1 MTATSAGRSAAA
13 SGHLLLKASAS
24 ALALFVAQSAFAQ
37 AAPAANAD
45 EDIVVTGF
53 RASLANAI
61 AEKRNSDLIV
71 ESISAVD
78 IGKLPDTSIAES
90 LSRLPGLA
98 TQREGGRAQN
108 LSIRGLAPDFSTTL
122 LNGREQVT
130 TGDNRGVDYDQFPAE
145 MIGQVNVYKTPS
157 ASLIGAGLSGTVD
170 MRTVKPLAH
179 GKQTIALNARA
190 DYIDAPKLNPD
201 AGNWGYRFSGTY
213 IDQFADD
220 TIGIS
225 LSASV
230 LKQEIP
236 IERFEAWGYPTGGP
250 NGAAVIGGSKPYA
263 SSGTLE
269 RKSVNGTLEWAPS
282 ENFST
287 SVDLFYSRFEDHKIR
302 RGVELPLFW
311 SSATLQPNPTVEDGF
326 VTSGAFGNRTRNGVP
341 VANTGVKGVVR
352 NDIVNRDADLFAA
365 GWNIKAGNDVLRAT
379 IDLSYSMVDRTDLDI
394 ETYSG
399 TGRGFIPDPDD
410 PTQSISRGATDT
422 LGFTMGSRGATFSP
436 QLNYADPN
444 LIQLTSPQGWGGNI
458 IPGGQDGYYN
468 ERAIKDELLALRFGV
483 ERDLGGIFRS
493 AEVGFNYTGRV
504 KTLRPNEFFLGLA
517 ANTNGTTSVPIP
529 AEFLY
534 DSGANLGFL
543 GLGRTIA
550 YDVEG
555 LLDSGIYN
563 RVRNPNADV
572 TTKGWRVRE
581 DVLTGYLQL
590 NIDTQLGTNRLTGN
604 IGVQLVNTDQVSN
617 GIASSGTGTGVVNTP
632 ITDGASYFYALPT
645 LNLVIR
651 GENDLVARLGLGRQ
665 LARAKMNDMRASINY
680 NFNQANAG
688 CPDVNLGCSPW
699 SGDGGNARLR
709 PWIADGVDISL
720 EKYFGREAYVSVAGY
735 YKNLKTYIYEQQVLQ
750 DFTGFPTG
758 SPVPPVINEG
768 FVRIWTNGEGGK
780 LYGFELAG
788 ALPFSIFSDAL
799 DGFGLQ
805 GSYSFTESEIEP
817 NPNDPTEPL
826 PGLSRHVW
834 NATAYFEK
842 SGFQVRGSVRHRS
855 SFLADRRGFGGG
867 LERRFANG
875 ETIVDAQIGYEFQE
889 GSALE
894 GVTILAQAY
903 NLTDEPFSTYFIP
916 DQRQVRDSES
926 YGRRFLFGVNY
937 RF

>member
-1 MTATSAGRSAAA
+1 MHATSAGRSATA

-37 AAPAANAD
+37 EAPAAAVAD

-61 AEKRNSDLIV
+61 ASKKNSDLIV

-157 ASLIGAGLSGTVD
+157 AALIGAGLSGTVD

-225 LSASV
+225 VSASV

-236 IERFEAWGYPTGGP
+236 IERFEAWGYPGSGP
-250 NGAAVIGGSKPYA
+250 NGAPPFVIGGSKPYA

-311 SSATLQPNPTVEDGF
+311 SGATLQPNPTVEDGF
-326 VTSGAFGNRTRNGVP
+326 VTSGAFGNRTENGVQVP
-341 VANTGVKGVVR
+341 NTGVKGVVR

-365 GWNIKAGNDVLRAT
+365 GWNIQAGNDVLRAT
-379 IDLSYSMVDRTDLDI
+379 IDISYSMVDRTDLDI

-399 TGRGFIPDPDD
+399 TGRGYIGNGV
-410 PTQSISRGATDT
+410 SRGATDT
-422 LGFTMGSRGATFSP
+422 IGFEMGGRGAFFSP
-436 QLNYADPN
+436 GLNYADPN
-444 LIQLTSPQGWGGNI
+444 LIRLTSPQGWGDNI

-468 ERAIKDELLALRFGV
+468 ERAIKDELLALRFGA
-483 ERDLGGIFRS
+483 ERDLGGMFRS
-493 AEVGFNYTGRV
+493 LEVGFNYTGRV
-504 KTLRPNEFFLGLA
+504 KTLRPNEFFLALRG
-517 ANTNGTTSVPIP
+517 NTDGTTSVPIP

-534 DSGANLGFL
+534 DRGANLGFL
-543 GLGRTIA
+543 GLGETIA

-604 IGVQLVNTDQVSN
+604 VGVQLVNTDQTSN
-617 GIASSGTGTGVVNTP
+617 GIASSGTGTGVLNTP
-632 ITDGASYFYALPT
+632 ITDGASYLYALPT
-645 LNLVIR
+645 LNLVVR
-651 GENDLVARLGLGRQ
+651 GENDFVARLGLGRQ

-680 NFNQANAG
+680 NYNASNAG
-688 CPDVNLGCSPW
+688 CTDVNLGCSPW
-699 SGDGGNARLR
+699 SGDGGNPRLR

-720 EKYFGREAYVSVAGY
+720 EKYFGAEAYVSVAGY
-735 YKNLKTYIYEQQVLQ
+735 YKNLKSYIYEQQVLQ

-758 SPVPPVINEG
+758 NTVEPVIREG
-768 FVRIWTNGEGGK
+768 FVRIWDNGEGGK

-788 ALPFSIFSDAL
+788 ALPFSVFTPAL
-799 DGFGLQ
+799 EGFGLQ

-834 NATAYFEK
+834 NATAYFER

-875 ETIVDAQIGYEFQE
+875 ETIVDAQIGYEFQP

-894 GVTILAQAY
+894 GVTLLAQAY
-903 NLTDEPFSTYFIP
+903 NLTNEPFSTYFIP
-916 DQRQVRDSES
+916 DNRQVRDSES

>member
-1 MTATSAGRSAAA
+1 MQATTGGRSAAA

-24 ALALFVAQSAFAQ
+24 AIALFVAQLAFAQ
-37 AAPAANAD
+37 DAPAVAASAN

-53 RASLANAI
+53 RASIANAI

-145 MIGQVNVYKTPS
+145 MIGQVNVFKTPS
-157 ASLIGAGLSGTVD
+157 GSLIAAGLSGTVD

-179 GKQTIALNARA
+179 GKRTIAVNARA
-190 DYIDAPKLNPD
+190 DYIDATRINPEE
-201 AGNWGYRFSGTY
+201 GNWGYRVSGTY

-225 LSASV
+225 ISASS
-230 LKQEIP
+230 LKQQIP

-250 NGAAVIGGSKPYA
+250 GGAAVIGGSKPYA
-263 SSGTLE
+263 SSGTLA
-269 RKSVNGTLEWAPS
+269 RDSINGTLEWTPS
-282 ENFST
+282 DTFTT
-287 SVDLFYSRFEDHKIR
+287 SIDLFYSHFEDHKIR

-311 SSATLQPNPTVEDGF
+311 SAAQLQPNATVEDGF
-326 VTSGAFGNRTRNGVP
+326 VTAGQFN
-341 VANTGVKGVVR
+341 GVKGVVR
-352 NDIVNRDADLFAA
+352 NDVVNRDADLFSA
-365 GWNIKAGNDVLRAT
+365 GWNMQAGNDVLRAT
-379 IDLSYSMVDRTDLDI
+379 VDLSYSMVDRTDLDI

-399 TGRGFIPDPDD
+399 TGRGPV
-410 PTQSISRGATDT
+410 GATDN
-422 LGFTMGSRGATFSP
+422 LGFVMGGRGATFSP
-436 QLNYADPN
+436 QLNYADPS

-468 ERAIKDELLALRFGV
+468 ERAIKDELVALRFGV

-504 KTLRPNEFFLGLA
+504 KRLTPNEFFLGLA

-529 AEFLY
+529 QQFLY
-534 DSGANLGFL
+534 DRGANLGFL
-543 GLGRTIA
+543 GLGETIA
-550 YDVEG
+550 YDVKG

-563 RVRNPNADV
+563 QVRNPNADV

-581 DVLTGYLQL
+581 DVITGYLQL

-604 IGVQLVNTDQVSN
+604 VGVQLVNTDQVSN
-617 GIASSGTGTGVVNTP
+617 GIASSGTGNGVVNTP
-632 ITDGASYFYALPT
+632 FTDGASYLYALPT
-645 LNLVIR
+645 LNLVLR
-651 GENDLVARLGLGRQ
+651 GENDFVARFAAGRQ
-665 LARAKMNDMRASINY
+665 LARAKMDDMRASINY
-680 NFNQANAG
+680 TYNEAQAG

-699 SGDGGNARLR
+699 GGGGGNARLR
-709 PWIADGVDISL
+709 PWIADGVDVSL
-720 EKYFGREAYVSVAGY
+720 EKYFGREGYVSVAGY
-735 YKNLKTYIYEQQVLQ
+735 YKNLKSYIYQQQRLQ

-758 SPVPPVINEG
+758 SSVEPVIREG
-768 FVRIWTNGEGGK
+768 FISVWDNGEGGK

-788 ALPFSIFSDAL
+788 ALPFSLFTPAL
-799 DGFGLQ
+799 EGFGLQ

-817 NPNDPTEPL
+817 NPGDPTEPL

-834 NATAYFEK
+834 NLTAYFERN
-842 SGFQVRGSVRHRS
+842 GFQLRGSARHRS

-894 GVTILAQAY
+894 GVTLLAQAY
-903 NLTDEPFSTYFIP
+903 NLTNEPFSTFFIP
-916 DQRQVRDSES
+916 DQRLVRDSES

>member
-1 MTATSAGRSAAA
+1 MHATSQGRSASGA
-13 SGHLLLKASAS
+13 GHLLLKASAS

-37 AAPAANAD
+37 AAPAVEAPAD

-53 RASLANAI
+53 RASLASAI
-61 AEKRNSDLIV
+61 ASKRNSDLIV
-71 ESISAVD
+71 ESISAED

-145 MIGQVNVYKTPS
+145 MISQVNVYKTPS
-157 ASLIGAGLSGTVD
+157 ANLIGAGLSGTVD

-179 GKQTIALNARA
+179 GKQTIALSARG

-250 NGAAVIGGSKPYA
+250 GGAAVIGGSKPYA

-311 SSATLQPNPTVEDGF
+311 SAAQLQPNPTVEDGF
-326 VTSGAFGNRTRNGVP
+326 VTAGQY
-341 VANTGVKGVVR
+341 TGVKGVVR
-352 NDIVNRDADLFAA
+352 NDVVNRDADLFAA

-379 IDLSYSMVDRTDLDI
+379 VDVSYSMVDRTDLDI
-394 ETYSG
+394 ETYAG
-399 TGRGFIPDPDD
+399 TGRGPL
-410 PTQSISRGATDT
+410 GATDT
-422 LGFTMGSRGATFSP
+422 LGFEMTDRGAIFSP
-436 QLNYADPN
+436 SLNYADPG
-444 LIQLTSPQGWGGNI
+444 LIQLTSPQGWGGDI

-517 ANTNGTTSVPIP
+517 ANTDGTTSVPVP
-529 AEFLY
+529 GEFLY
-534 DSGANLGFL
+534 DRGANLGFL
-543 GLGRTIA
+543 GLGETIA

-604 IGVQLVNTDQVSN
+604 VGVQLVNTDQVSN
-617 GIASSGTGTGVVNTP
+617 GIASSGTGAGVVNTP

-645 LNLVIR
+645 LNLVLR
-651 GENDLVARLGLGRQ
+651 GENDFVARFGLGRQ

-680 NFNQANAG
+680 SYNEAQAA

-699 SGDGGNARLR
+699 GGNGGNPRLR

-735 YKNLKTYIYEQQVLQ
+735 YKNLKSYIYEQQVLQ
-750 DFTGFPTG
+750 DFTGFPINST
-758 SPVPPVINEG
+758 VQPVIREG
-768 FVRIWTNGEGGK
+768 FVSIWNNGEGGK

-788 ALPFSIFSDAL
+788 ALPFSQFSDAL
-799 DGFGLQ
+799 DGFGVQ

-817 NPNDPTEPL
+817 NPGDPTEPL

-834 NATAYFEK
+834 NATAYYEK
-842 SGFQVRGSVRHRS
+842 SGFSVRGSVRHRS

-903 NLTDEPFSTYFIP
+903 NLTNEPFSTYFIP
-916 DQRQVRDSES
+916 DQRLVRDSES

>member
-1 MTATSAGRSAAA
+1 MQATSAGRSAAA

-24 ALALFVAQSAFAQ
+24 AIALFVAQSACAQ
-37 AAPAANAD
+37 DAPAVAAPAD

-157 ASLIGAGLSGTVD
+157 AGLIGAGLSGTVD

-179 GKQTIALNARA
+179 GKQTIAVNARA
-190 DYIDAPKLNPD
+190 DYIDAPQLNPD

-225 LSASV
+225 VSASV
-230 LKQEIP
+230 LKQQIP
-236 IERFEAWGYPTGGP
+236 IERFEAWGYPGSGP
-250 NGAAVIGGSKPYA
+250 NGAPPLVIGGSKPYA

-287 SVDLFYSRFEDHKIR
+287 SIDLFYSRFEDHKIR

-311 SSATLQPNPTVEDGF
+311 SGATLQPGATVNDGL
-326 VTSGAFGNRTRNGVP
+326 VTSGVFGNRTENGVP
-341 VANTGVKGVVR
+341 VPSTGVKGVVR
-352 NDIVNRDADLFAA
+352 NDIVNRDADLFSA

-379 IDLSYSMVDRTDLDI
+379 VDLSYSMVDRTDLDI

-399 TGRGFIPDPDD
+399 TGRGFLADG
-410 PTQSISRGATDT
+410 ISRGATDT
-422 LGFTMGSRGATFSP
+422 LGFTMGDRGATFSP

-444 LIQLTSPQGWGGNI
+444 LIRLTSPQGWGGDI

-504 KTLRPNEFFLGLA
+504 KRLTPNEFLLGLKG
-517 ANTNGTTSVPIP
+517 NTDGTTSVPIP
-529 AEFLY
+529 TEFLY
-534 DSGANLGFL
+534 DRGANLGFL
-543 GLGRTIA
+543 GLGSTIA
-550 YDVEG
+550 YDVQG

-563 RVRNPNADV
+563 QVRNPNADV
-572 TTKGWRVRE
+572 NTKRWRVRE
-581 DVLTGYLQL
+581 DVITGYLQL
-590 NIDTQLGTNRLTGN
+590 NIDTQLGTNRVTGN
-604 IGVQLVNTDQVSN
+604 VGVQIVNTDQRSD
-617 GIASSGTGTGVVNTP
+617 GIASSGRVTGVLSTP
-632 ITDGASYFYALPT
+632 ISDGASYLYALPT
-645 LNLVIR
+645 LNLVMR
-651 GENDLVARLGLGRQ
+651 GENDFVARFGLGRQ
-665 LARAKMNDMRASINY
+665 LARAKMNDMRASIDY
-680 NFNQANAG
+680 NFNQAQVN
-688 CPDVNLGCSPW
+688 CPDLSCSPW
-699 SGDGGNARLR
+699 SGSGGNPRLR
-709 PWIADGVDISL
+709 PWIADGVDLSL
-720 EKYFGREAYVSVAGY
+720 EKYFARDGYVSVAGY
-735 YKNLKTYIYEQQVLQ
+735 YKNLKSYIYQQQQLQ
-750 DFTGFPTG
+750 DFTGFPIRGTQE
-758 SPVPPVINEG
+758 PLIREG
-768 FVRIWTNGEGGK
+768 FVSIWSNGEGGK

-788 ALPFSIFSDAL
+788 ALPFSLFTPAL
-799 DGFGLQ
+799 EGFGLQ

-817 NPNDPTEPL
+817 NPNDPAEPL

-834 NATAYFEK
+834 NLTAYFERN
-842 SGFQVRGSVRHRS
+842 GFQLRGSARHRS
-855 SFLADRRGFGGG
+855 SFLADRRGFGGD

-894 GVTILAQAY
+894 GVTLLAQAY

-916 DQRQVRDSES
+916 DTRQVRDSES

>member
-1 MTATSAGRSAAA
+1 MHATSAGRLSATA
-13 SGHLLLKASAS
+13 SGHLFLKASAS
-24 ALALFVAQSAFAQ
+24 VLALLAAQ
-37 AAPAANAD
+37 AVLAQGAPATDMQDAPAAATPAA
-45 EDIVVTGF
+45 EDIIVTGF
-53 RASLANAI
+53 RASIANAI
-61 AEKRNSDLIV
+61 AEKKNSDLIV

-145 MIGQVNVYKTPS
+145 MIGLVNVYKTPS
-157 ASLIGAGLSGTVD
+157 ANLIGAGLSGTVD

-179 GKQTIALNARA
+179 GKQTIAINARA

-225 LSASV
+225 VSASV

-250 NGAAVIGGSKPYA
+250 GGAAVIGGSKPYA

-287 SVDLFYSRFEDHKIR
+287 SVDLFYSRFEDHKTR

-311 SSATLQPNPTVEDGF
+311 SAAQLQPNPTVEDGF
-326 VTSGAFGNRTRNGVP
+326 VTAGQFN
-341 VANTGVKGVVR
+341 GVKGVVR
-352 NDIVNRDADLFAA
+352 NDIVNRDADLFSA
-365 GWNIKAGNDVLRAT
+365 GWNLKAGNDVLRANV
-379 IDLSYSMVDRTDLDI
+379 DVSYSMVDRTDLDI

-399 TGRGFIPDPDD
+399 TGRGPL
-410 PTQSISRGATDT
+410 GATDNI
-422 LGFTMGSRGATFSP
+422 GFVMGDRGAIFSP
-436 QLNYADPN
+436 GLNYADPG
-444 LIQLTSPQGWGGNI
+444 LIQLTSPQGWGGNL

-504 KTLRPNEFFLGLA
+504 KRLTPNEFFLGLA
-517 ANTNGTTSVPIP
+517 ANTDGTTSVPIP
-529 AEFLY
+529 QQFLY
-534 DSGANLGFL
+534 DRGANLGFL
-543 GLGRTIA
+543 GLGQTIA
-550 YDVEG
+550 YDVQG

-563 RVRNPNADV
+563 QVRNPNADV

-590 NIDTQLGTNRLTGN
+590 NIDTSLGTNRLTGN
-604 IGVQLVNTDQVSN
+604 VGVQLVNTDQVSN
-617 GIASSGTGTGVVNTP
+617 GIASSGTGNGVVNTP
-632 ITDGASYFYALPT
+632 ITDGASYLYALPT
-645 LNLVIR
+645 LNLVLR
-651 GENDLVARLGLGRQ
+651 GENDFVARLGLGRQ
-665 LARAKMNDMRASINY
+665 LARAKMDDMRASINY
-680 NFNQANAG
+680 SYNEANAS

-699 SGDGGNARLR
+699 SGSGGNARLR
-709 PWIADGVDISL
+709 PWIADGLDISL

-735 YKNLKTYIYEQQVLQ
+735 YKNLKSYIYQQQQLQ
-750 DFTGFPTG
+750 DFTGFPTN
-758 SPVPPVINEG
+758 SNVPPVINEG
-768 FVRIWTNGEGGK
+768 FVSVWSNGEGGK
-780 LYGFELAG
+780 LYGFEVAG
-788 ALPFSIFSDAL
+788 SLPFTVFSDSL
-799 DGFGLQ
+799 EGFGLQ

-817 NPNDPTEPL
+817 NPGDPTEPL

-834 NATAYFEK
+834 NATAYFER
-842 SGFQVRGSVRHRS
+842 SGFQARGSVRHRS

-875 ETIVDAQIGYEFQE
+875 ETIVDAQIGYEFQQ

-903 NLTDEPFSTYFIP
+903 NLTNEPFSTYFIP
-916 DQRQVRDSES
+916 DNRQVRDSES

>member
-1 MTATSAGRSAAA
+1 MHATSAGRLSAFA
-13 SGHLLLKASAS
+13 SGHLLWKASAS
-24 ALALFVAQSAFAQ
+24 LLALVAAQSVLAQ
-37 AAPAANAD
+37 DAPAAAASD

-53 RASLANAI
+53 RASLASAI
-61 AEKRNSDLIV
+61 ASKRNSDLIV
-71 ESISAVD
+71 ESLSAED

-157 ASLIGAGLSGTVD
+157 ANLIGAGLSGTVD

-179 GKQTIALNARA
+179 GKQTVALSARA
-190 DYIDAPKLNPD
+190 DYIDAPRLNPD

-269 RKSVNGTLEWAPS
+269 RKSVNGTFEWAPS

-287 SVDLFYSRFEDHKIR
+287 SIDVFYSRFEDHKIR

-311 SSATLQPNPTVEDGF
+311 GNGVPLTNAVAEDGF
-326 VTSGAFGNRTRNGVP
+326 VTSGTFSN
-341 VANTGVKGVVR
+341 VKGVVR

-379 IDLSYSMVDRTDLDI
+379 IDVSYSMVDRKDLDV

-399 TGRGFIPDPDD
+399 TGRGYV
-410 PTQSISRGATDT
+410 TGSTSRGATDT
-422 LGFTMGSRGATFSP
+422 IGFEMGDRGAIFSP
-436 QLNYADPN
+436 GLNYADPN
-444 LIQLTSPQGWGGNI
+444 LIRLTSPQGWGGDI
-458 IPGGQDGYYN
+458 IPGGQDGYFN
-468 ERAIKDELLALRFGV
+468 ERAIKDELLALRFGA
-483 ERDLGGIFRS
+483 ERDLGGMFRS
-493 AEVGFNYTGRV
+493 LEVGFNYTGRV
-504 KTLRPNEFFLGLA
+504 KRLTPTEFFLGLA
-517 ANTNGTTSVPIP
+517 ANTDGVTSVPVP

-534 DSGANLGFL
+534 DRGANLGFL
-543 GLGRTIA
+543 GLGETIA

-590 NIDTQLGTNRLTGN
+590 NIDTQLGSSRLTGN
-604 IGVQLVNTDQVSN
+604 IGVQLVNTDQTSN
-617 GIASSGTGTGVVNTP
+617 GIASSGRGNGVVNSP

-645 LNLVIR
+645 LNLVVR
-651 GENDLVARLGLGRQ
+651 GENDFVARLGLGRQ

-680 NFNQANAG
+680 SYNEAQAA
-688 CPDVNLGCSPW
+688 CPDVNFGCSPW
-699 SGDGGNARLR
+699 GGSGGNPRLR
-709 PWIADGVDISL
+709 PWIADGVDVSL

-735 YKNLKTYIYEQQVLQ
+735 YKKLKSYIYEQQILQ
-750 DFTGFPTG
+750 DFTGFP
-758 SPVPPVINEG
+758 INSTVQPAIRQG
-768 FVRIWTNGEGGK
+768 FVSIWNNGEGGS

-788 ALPFSIFSDAL
+788 SLPFNVFSDSL
-799 DGFGLQ
+799 EGFGLQ

-817 NPNDPTEPL
+817 NPGDPTEPL

-834 NATAYFEK
+834 NATAYFER
-842 SGFQVRGSVRHRS
+842 SGFSLRGSVRHRS

-894 GVTILAQAY
+894 GVTLLAQAY

-916 DQRQVRDSES
+916 DNRQVRDSES

>member
-1 MTATSAGRSAAA
+1 MHATSAGRQSALA

-24 ALALFVAQSAFAQ
+24 AIAIFAAQAVFAQ
-37 AAPAANAD
+37 AAPAAAD
-45 EDIVVTGF
+45 EEIVVTGF

-61 AEKRNSDLIV
+61 AEKKNSDLIV

-157 ASLIGAGLSGTVD
+157 ANLIGAGLSGTVD

-179 GKQTIALNARA
+179 GKRTIALSARA
-190 DYIDAPKLNPD
+190 DYIDAPQLNPD

-225 LSASV
+225 VSASV

-269 RKSVNGTLEWAPS
+269 RKSINGTLEWAPS

-311 SSATLQPNPTVEDGF
+311 SAAQLQPNPTVEDGF
-326 VTSGAFGNRTRNGVP
+326 VTAGQYTN
-341 VANTGVKGVVR
+341 VKGVVR
-352 NDIVNRDADLFAA
+352 NDIVNRDADLFSA
-365 GWNIKAGNDVLRAT
+365 GWNIQAGNDILRAN
-379 IDLSYSMVDRTDLDI
+379 IDVSYSAVDRTDLDV

-399 TGRGFIPDPDD
+399 TGRGPL
-410 PTQSISRGATDT
+410 GATDT
-422 LGFTMGSRGATFSP
+422 LGFEMNGRGAKFSP
-436 QLNYADPN
+436 SLNYADPN
-444 LIQLTSPQGWGGNI
+444 LIQLTSPQGWGGDI

-504 KTLRPNEFFLGLA
+504 KRLTPNEFFLGLR
-517 ANTNGTTSVPIP
+517 ANTDGTTSVPIP
-529 AEFLY
+529 GEFLY
-534 DSGANLGFL
+534 DRGANLGFL
-543 GLGRTIA
+543 GLGETIA
-550 YDVEG
+550 YDVQG

-563 RVRNPNADV
+563 QVRNPNADV
-572 TTKGWRVRE
+572 STKGWRVRE

-590 NIDTQLGTNRLTGN
+590 NIDTQLGGNRLTGN
-604 IGVQLVNTDQVSN
+604 VGVQLVNTDQRSD
-617 GIASSGTGTGVVNTP
+617 GIASSGTGTGVINAP
-632 ITDGASYFYALPT
+632 ISDGASYLYALPT
-645 LNLVIR
+645 LNLVLR
-651 GENDLVARLGLGRQ
+651 GENDFVARLGLGRQ

-680 NFNQANAG
+680 NFNEAQVA

-699 SGDGGNARLR
+699 SGSGGNPKLR

-720 EKYFGREAYVSVAGY
+720 EKYFGPEAYVSVAGY
-735 YKNLKTYIYEQQVLQ
+735 YKNLKSYIYEQQVLQ
-750 DFTGFPTG
+750 DFTGFPIRGTVE
-758 SPVPPVINEG
+758 PAIREG
-768 FVRIWTNGEGGK
+768 FVSIWNNGEGGK

-788 ALPFSIFSDAL
+788 TLPFNVFSQSL

-817 NPNDPTEPL
+817 NPGDPTEPL

-834 NATAYFEK
+834 NATAYFER

-889 GSALE
+889 GTALE
-894 GVTILAQAY
+894 GVTLLAQAY
-903 NLTDEPFSTYFIP
+903 NLTNEPFSTYFIP
-916 DQRQVRDSES
+916 DQRLVRDSES